1 MAQKVGKT
9 VMKSMLHHKD
19 VMAVMGLVGAAG
31 VLGGIALIYSA
42 VHDPDISFVPASKL
56 QRNLKSSPTTSP
68 LKVFYPET
76 YQPIP
81 QLEAVHKD
89 MMNK

>member
-42 VHDPDISFVPASKL
+42 VHDPDISLCFFFLVLFLLLNYK
-56 QRNLKSSPTTSP
+56 
-68 LKVFYPET
+68 E
-76 YQPIP
+76 I
-81 QLEAVHKD
+81 
-89 MMNK
+89 